1 MGRIKKTTKQRVTL
15 KHNGQVFDD
24 QQQLEEIVFDY
35 FSGICAS
42 ENSYEENDLVSWVI
56 LKLVIDDNAMIINVL
71 FVEEVKNAIFSLNG
85 DGAPSPDRYGGCFFQ
100 HFCHIVATNV
110 YKSMLQFFTQ
120 GWITPNLN
128 SNMVLLIPKFHV
140 LIV

>member
-1 MGRIKKTTKQRVTL
+1 MRCIKETTKQRVTL

-56 LKLVIDDNAMIINVL
+56 FKLVIGDNNAMITNIPSM
-71 FVEEVKNAIFSLNG
+71 EEVKSAVFSLNG
-85 DGAPSPDRYGGCFFQ
+85 DGAPSPGRFWWMFSLA
-100 HFCHIVATNV
+100 F
-110 YKSMLQFFTQ
+110 
-120 GWITPNLN
+120 
-128 SNMVLLIPKFHV
+128 LLYCSY
-140 LIV
+140 